1 MSADHI
7 WDRIKDKRNVVGYSK
22 RLRRR
27 IRNGVEVD
35 EEVIRI
41 YVSRKLHPSA
51 LALGDMV
58 PAEIDGIPTDV
69 VEIGEM
75 TALDVHPLAHVARVR
90 PLAAGVS
97 IGNWAITAGTL
108 GWFFRDGR
116 GREMLGSNAHVFAED
131 PLSQSSGETRIVQPG
146 RADGGLVPDD
156 VVGTYHWHLPLAG
169 SDCTISNTVTGLLNH
184 LSALLGRRT
193 RFQLTQ
199 TGKAR
204 IDFAVAEPTVDY
216 ELKLVTAEEWDG
228 FVGLGFAGSAQASF
242 FCKAEHILA
251 AGWKPVEKAMEAATI
266 SETIHKVGRTSE
278 YTSGQVLDDSAYGR
292 VSYGGLSM
300 VEFDDVILTT
310 PMLEAGD
317 SGDSAWKTMTRGA
330 DKQSSF

>member
-1 MSADHI
+1 MSTDHI
-7 WDRIKDKRNVVGYSK
+7 WERIKDKRNVVGYSK

-27 IRNGVEVD
+27 IRSGVEVD
-35 EEVIRI
+35 EEVIRV
-41 YVSRKLHPSA
+41 YVSKKLRLSA
-51 LALGDMV
+51 LDLRDIV
-58 PAEIDGIPTDV
+58 PAEIDGVPTDI

-75 TALDVHPLAHVARVR
+75 TALDIHPLAHATRVR

-131 PLSQSSGETRIVQPG
+131 PLAPSSGETRVVQPG
-146 RADGGLVPDD
+146 RADGGNVPSD
-156 VVGTYHWHLPLAG
+156 VVGTYHWHQPLAG
-169 SDCTISNTVTGLLNH
+169 SGCALSNAITGLLNGA
-184 LSALLGRRT
+184 SSLLGRRT
-193 RFQLTQ
+193 RFQLTL
-199 TGKAR
+199 TDRAR
-204 IDFAVAEPTVDY
+204 IDFAVAEPTAEY

-228 FVGLGFAGSAQASF
+228 FVGLGFAGSSQASF
-242 FCKAEHILA
+242 FCKAEHIEA
-251 AGWKPVEKAMEAATI
+251 AGWRPAEKAIESATI
-266 SETIHKVGRTSE
+266 GETIHKVGRTSE

-292 VSYGGLSM
+292 VSYGGLNI

-317 SGDSAWKTMTRGA
+317 SGDSAWKSMIGST
-330 DKQSSF
+330 D